1 MRSVLLSAVFVV
13 LVTAAAMAIAAG
25 SPQSR
30 TSTVDLV
37 QTQLLAPGKVTAGKT
52 FVVTD
57 EVENQ
62 GTSQA
67 FQSVTGFYLS
77 VNDTFEIDQDLL
89 VAVRRVSQLI
99 PMQTSTARTP
109 VTLKKEIPPGDYYL
123 LAVADAK
130 KDLEERTS
138 ENNVRAIK
146 ITLLGPEPKKR

>member
-1 MRSVLLSAVFVV
+1 MRRFLCLAMSALLVP
-13 LVTAAAMAIAAG
+13 AAAIVISAHA
-25 SPQSR
+25 PQRS

-37 QTQLLAPGKVTAGKT
+37 QTQLVAPGKVTAGKT

-77 VNDTFEIDQDLL
+77 VNDSFETDQDLL
-89 VAVRRVSQLI
+89 VAARRVPQLI
-99 PMQTSTARTP
+99 PTQTSSTQTP
-109 VTLKKEIPPGDYYL
+109 ITLKKEIPAGDYYL

-130 KDLEERTS
+130 KDLEERTRG
-138 ENNVRAIK
+138 NNVRAVK
-146 ITLLGPEPKKR
+146 ITLRAPDAKK